1 MAADVSLV
9 DDVCD
14 TPWSEHIQIACTRNN
29 LGIKA
34 DRYAR
39 YTESCVAARS
49 GKDII
54 FGAVED
60 NEPSSSWLSGGQ
72 ARFANRPP
80 VVATHGEMRT
90 GVGPDHL
97 RAPVVS
103 I

>member
-14 TPWSEHIQIACTRNN
+14 TPWSEHSQIACTRNY

-39 YTESCVAARS
+39 YTEACVAARS

-60 NEPSSSWLSGGQ
+60 NEPSSSSCAGGQ

-80 VVATHGEMRT
+80 VVARNADGCGPRSLKGT
-90 GVGPDHL
+90 GC
-97 RAPVVS
+97 
-103 I
+103 IY